1 MKEKFFQNIPKT
13 FSFLSYRISLCNLIF
28 FIKIFCENNF
38 DKNDSDMNFILL
50 QRRFDASCII
60 FKLQVRTIR
69 ITFTFS

>member
-1 MKEKFFQNIPKT
+1 MYAF
-13 FSFLSYRISLCNLIF
+13 RITCWALIF
-28 FIKIFCENNF
+28 IFRLALGTYSNYNYT
-38 DKNDSDMNFILL
+38 SHYILHFILL

>member
-1 MKEKFFQNIPKT
+1 MIFKT
-13 FSFLSYRISLCNLIF
+13 NV
-28 FIKIFCENNF
+28 IKIFCENNF